1 MRPIPA
7 GTVRLEAMFP
17 MLRGKSAPL
26 VLTIALA
33 VGACLPAGAVALPD
47 AHGHVVQILEPGV
60 RANANESNNWFGYN
74 QGTLEQGGTQFHSIA
89 GNWTVPR
96 ATQHVR
102 GRAEASSTWIGIGGG
117 CVDANCDVGDPTLI
131 QTGTEQDVSRSGKA
145 SYSAWWEVI
154 PGPSITINKLRI
166 RPGDRMHANVS
177 ELAKNS
183 EVWRIT
189 VRNVTRNQTF
199 KTTVPYTSTH
209 ATAEWI
215 QETPVIIGA
224 NAGFAD
230 LPNLSR
236 TTFNGARVD
245 GRPAGLKS
253 SERILLTSRNKVI
266 GTPSA
271 PDRQHDGFAL
281 CSWATRCPAP

>member
-1 MRPIPA
+1 MLSTLTRRAA
-7 GTVRLEAMFP
+7 GCAVA
-17 MLRGKSAPL
+17 
-26 VLTIALA
+26 IALSA
-33 VGACLPAGAVALPD
+33 VWMPASASAVPH
-47 AHGHVVQILEPGV
+47 AHGHIVQIVPGA
-60 RANANESNNWFGYN
+60 RANANESSNWFGYN

-89 GNWTVPR
+89 GDWTVPK
-96 ATQHVR
+96 ASQHKK

-117 CVDANCDVGDPTLI
+117 CVDAKCNAGDATLI
-131 QTGTEQDVSRSGKA
+131 QMGTEQDISASGKA

-154 PGPSITINKLRI
+154 PGPAFTIDKLRV
-166 RPGDRMHANVS
+166 RPGDHMHANIS
-177 ELAKNS
+177 ERVKNS
-183 EVWRIT
+183 NVWRIT
-189 VRNVTRNQTF
+189 LRNVTRNRTF
-199 KTTVPYTSTH
+199 TKTVPYTSTH

-236 TTFNGARVD
+236 TTFNRARVN

-253 SERILLTSRNKVI
+253 SERMLLTSGNKVV

-281 CSWATRCPAP
+281 CSWASRCAAP

>member
-1 MRPIPA
+1 VVA
-7 GTVRLEAMFP
+7 L
-17 MLRGKSAPL
+17 
-26 VLTIALA
+26 ALA
-33 VGACLPAGAVALPD
+33 VGASLPGAASALPD
-47 AHGHVVQILEPGV
+47 AHGHVVKILKPGA
-60 RANANESNNWFGYN
+60 RANANESSNWFGYN

-89 GNWTVPR
+89 GDWTVPK

-117 CVDANCDVGDPTLI
+117 CVDANCNVGDPTLI
-131 QTGTEQDVSRSGKA
+131 QTGTEQDVSKSGKA

-154 PGPSITINKLRI
+154 PGPALTVSKLRI
-166 RPGDRMHANVS
+166 RPGDHMHANIS
-177 ELAKNS
+177 ETVKNS
-183 EVWRIT
+183 EIWRIT
-189 VRNVTRNQTF
+189 LRNVTRSRTF
-199 KTTVPYTSTH
+199 TSTVPYTSTH

-230 LPNLSR
+230 LRNLSR
-236 TTFNGARVD
+236 TIFNRARVN
-245 GRPAGLKS
+245 GRAAGLKS
-253 SERILLTSRNKVI
+253 SERILLTSGNKVI

-281 CSWATRCPAP
+281 CSWASRCAAP

>member
-1 MRPIPA
+1 
-7 GTVRLEAMFP
+7 MFP
-17 MLRGKSAPL
+17 MLRGRAAGFVVAL
-26 VLTIALA
+26 ALA
-33 VGACLPAGAVALPD
+33 VGAFLPGAASALPD
-47 AHGHVVQILEPGV
+47 AHGHVVKILKPGA
-60 RANANESNNWFGYN
+60 RANANESSNWFGYN

-89 GNWTVPR
+89 GDWTVPK

-117 CVDANCDVGDPTLI
+117 CVDANCNVGDATLI
-131 QTGTEQDVSRSGKA
+131 QTGTEQDVSKSGKA

-154 PGPSITINKLRI
+154 PGPALTIGKLRV
-166 RPGDRMHANVS
+166 RPGDHMHANIS
-177 ELAKNS
+177 ETVTNS
-183 EVWRIT
+183 EIWRIT
-189 VRNVTRNQTF
+189 LRNVTRSRTF
-199 KTTVPYTSTH
+199 TTTVPYTSTH

-236 TTFNGARVD
+236 TIFNRARVN
-245 GRPAGLKS
+245 GRAAGLKS
-253 SERILLTSRNKVI
+253 SERILLTSGNKVI

-281 CSWATRCPAP
+281 CSWASRCAAQ